1 MGSRGDLT
9 DAQWERLEPLL
20 PVSNGRC
27 GRWRDHR
34 QVVNGVLYR
43 IRTGVQWRD
52 LPDRY
57 GPWKTVHERH
67 RRGSADGTW
76 ELLLQ
81 RIQAE
86 ADAAGDI
93 DWDISVDSTSVRAHH
108 HAAGARQAPPPVP
121 KRGSAAAQNRS
132 DPGGTGRPAGGGGAG
147 GEALGRS
154 RGGFTTKLHLS
165 ADGHCRVLSLVI
177 TPGQRADCTQFEQVM
192 NKIRVPRL
200 TLGRPRTKPDSVSA
214 DKGYSNR
221 RTRRY
226 LRRRGIRH
234 VIPEKADQ
242 AANRVRRGKAGGRP
256 PAFDND
262 RYKKRNTVERAI
274 NKLKTF
280 RAVATRFDKRGYV
293 FLGTVTAAALVI
305 WLRS

>member
-9 DAQWERLEPLL
+9 DAQWERLEPHM

-43 IRTGVQWRD
+43 TRTGVQWRD

-67 RRGSADGTW
+67 RRWSADGTW

-81 RIQAE
+81 RVQAE

-93 DWDISVDSTSVRAHH
+93 DWNISVDSTSVRAHH

-121 KRGSAAAQNRS
+121 KRGSTAALRTARIRAELV
-132 DPGGTGRPAGGGGAG
+132 DRL
-147 GEALGRS
+147 GEVRALGRS
-154 RGGFTTKLHLS
+154 RGGFTTKLHPS
-165 ADGHCRVLSLVI
+165 ADGHCRVLSMVI
-177 TPGQRADCTQFEQVM
+177 TPGQRADCTRFEQVM

-234 VIPEKADQ
+234 VIPERADQ

-256 PAFDND
+256 PAFDKD
-262 RYKKRNTVERAI
+262 RYKKRNNVERAI
-274 NKLKTF
+274 NKLNIL